1 MGNEQRLSTGH
12 KETVDK
18 HQTQNEMKIIC
29 IGLNYASHAKEMNI
43 EKPSEPVVFMKPDSA
58 ILRVNNPF
66 FIPDFAKE
74 FHYETELV
82 VRINRL
88 GRHIEPQ
95 FAHRYYDEIG
105 IGIDFTA
112 RDLQLELMAKGQ
124 SWEKAKAFDSSAA
137 ISEFVSKEKFADM
150 QNINFHLDINGERRQ
165 TGNSSD
171 MIFSIDELISY
182 VSQFFTLKIGDL
194 IYTGTPAG
202 VGPVKIGDRL
212 QAYIEDEKMMDFL
225 IK

>member
-1 MGNEQRLSTGH
+1 
-12 KETVDK
+12 
-18 HQTQNEMKIIC
+18 MKIIC
-29 IGLNYASHAKEMNI
+29 VGLNYSSHAKEMNLNMP
-43 EKPSEPVVFMKPDSA
+43 EEPVIFMKPDSA

-66 FIPDFAKE
+66 FIPDFANE
-74 FHYETELV
+74 FHYETEIV
-82 VRINRL
+82 IRINRL

-137 ISEFVSKEKFADM
+137 ISEFVKKEKFTNL
-150 QNINFHLDINGERRQ
+150 QNINFHLDINGECKQ
-165 TGNSSD
+165 KGNTSD
-171 MIFSIDELISY
+171 MIFTIDNIISY
-182 VSQFFTLKIGDL
+182 VSKFFTLKIGDL
-194 IYTGTPAG
+194 LYTGTPAG

-212 QAYIEDEKMMDFL
+212 QAYIEDDKMMDFL